1 MSKWTE
7 RIYAASPVWLQQ
19 VGINVYGLFRK
30 RRRLGPVFEQTWR
43 AYAQRESWPAD
54 RMQEYVEAQLRAQ
67 VQRAY
72 REVPLYR
79 QAFRKYGVSD
89 EVIDRFTLA
98 DLPKLPF
105 LEKSVV
111 RANPAALLTEKAAR
125 NPPQEF
131 STSGTTGTPIS
142 VYWDAATHQHNLAV
156 REARSFR
163 WAGVSIREPRSTIG
177 GRLVVPRLPSRPPF
191 WRYNRWERQVYLS
204 AYHITPQNVPD
215 YVAALN
221 RFRPVTMTG
230 YSSGHFFLAQFI
242 KEQGLEVHS
251 PRAIITNSERL
262 EPYMRPALES
272 VFRSR
277 VFEEYGS
284 VENCALATD
293 CERARL
299 HVHLDFGY
307 VEILRPDGQPTAPGQ
322 VGELVLTGFANVNQ
336 IFIRYRIGDLA
347 AWATEP
353 CLCGRSTLPVLG
365 DLVGRLE
372 DVVLLPD
379 GRQVVRL
386 DQVFRQLEGLAE
398 GQIVQESLDRFVVNV
413 VPLSSYSRA
422 DAEKIRAR
430 MIVRLGPQ
438 ITVEIRELDAIPREP
453 SGKLRAVVSRVQRRP
468 AALAAS

>member
-1 MSKWTE
+1 ME

-131 STSGTTGTPIS
+131 STSGTTGTPIR
-142 VYWDAATHQHNLAV
+142 VYWDTGCHQHNLGV
-156 REARSFR
+156 REARSYR
-163 WAGVSIREPRSTIG
+163 WAGVSIRQSRAGIG
-177 GRLVVPRLPSRPPF
+177 GRLVVPRAHSRPPF
-191 WRYNRWERQVYLS
+191 WRYNRWEQQLYLS
-204 AYHITPQNVPD
+204 AFHISPANVRD

-221 RFRPVTMTG
+221 RFKPVTMTG
-230 YSSGHFFLAQFI
+230 YASANFFLARLI
-242 KEQGLEVHS
+242 GELGLEVHS
-251 PRAIITNSERL
+251 PRAIITESERL
-262 EPYMRPALES
+262 EPHMRAALET
-272 VFRSR
+272 VFGARAY
-277 VFEEYGS
+277 EEYGS
-284 VENCALATD
+284 VENCALATE
-293 CERARL
+293 CERGRL
-299 HVHLDFGY
+299 HVHVDFGY
-307 VEILRPDGQPTAPGQ
+307 VEILRPDGQPAAPGEI
-322 VGELVLTGFANVNQ
+322 GEMFLTGFANTNQ

-347 AWATEP
+347 AWATDP
-353 CLCGRSTLPVLG
+353 CPCGRSTLPVLG
-365 DLVGRLE
+365 DLAGRLE
-372 DVVLLPD
+372 DTVITGD
-379 GRQVVRL
+379 GREVWGLFR
-386 DQVFRQLEGLAE
+386 VFYDLPGVAE
-398 GQIVQESLDRFVVNV
+398 GQVVQEALDRFVVNV
-413 VPLSSYSRA
+413 VPTASYSESDV
-422 DAEKIRAR
+422 DAIRAR
-430 MIVRLGPQ
+430 MVARLGLE
-438 ITVEIRELDAIPREP
+438 INVEIRKLDAIPREP
-453 SGKLRAVVSRVQRRP
+453 NGKVRAVISRVRRRP
-468 AALAAS
+468 AAG